1 MMEKEELTQKI
12 SAGLFFVIGLLLIFF
27 FIFILGRDKGLA
39 QAKFQVEVL
48 YRNVGGLME
57 GAPARLA
64 GVNVGTVAG
73 IDFLDREIDERRVKV
88 TINILQKYRRQL
100 AGQSLTFAIKTEGI
114 LGEKLIEMDVVQGGL
129 PVDLSRPVIG
139 EDPLDVQDLAEV
151 FARAAESFTKTA
163 DQLSQIDIVGLTDAM
178 GDSSQALLT
187 TSEGINEMMDELQE
201 IVRKSKRLLDRVEQR
216 IIDGNL
222 FKVF

>member
-1 MMEKEELTQKI
+1 MEKEELTQKI
-12 SAGLFFVIGLLLIFF
+12 SAGLFLVIGLFLIFL

-73 IDFLDREIDERRVKV
+73 IDFLDSEIDERRVKV
-88 TINILQKYRRQL
+88 TLNILQKYRRQL

-114 LGEKLIEMDVVQGGL
+114 LGEKLIEMDVVKGGR
-129 PVDLSRPVIG
+129 PSDLSRPVMG

-151 FARAAESFTKTA
+151 FAQAAESFTKTA
-163 DQLSQIDIVGLTDAM
+163 DQLSQIDVVGLTEAM